1 MNSALICPS
10 GFARVISMP
19 LITMNPIWS
28 ARCLAMS
35 NDEFRSPPD
44 TNGFHGR
51 TSIWSVMADGVEAV
65 FPCLVD
71 AHGRPY
77 AAVREDRVRVKVAF
91 EHMETVDIPESGCR
105 CARSLI
111 SISGSSK
118 TSSLR
123 I

>member
-1 MNSALICPS
+1 MSQR
-10 GFARVISMP
+10 FRARDLDAFDHDESDLVGP
-19 LITMNPIWS
+19 LLGDVERRVQIASRYERFPRADFDMV
-28 ARCLAMS
+28 R
-35 NDEFRSPPD
+35 D
-44 TNGFHGR
+44 G
-51 TSIWSVMADGVEAV
+51 DGVEAV